1 MYWGQGGEAGRAG
14 EKRTPA
20 WLEQL
25 ERGSEREILWGF
37 CQFYVVLGLHFVG
50 GRGGEV
56 AGVVTVIIKVGER
69 SRTPESLS
77 RLDLGGFSGEQAG
90 TYYQTLLAVGY

>member
-37 CQFYVVLGLHFVG
+37 CQIYVVLGLHFVG

-69 SRTPESLS
+69 SRS
-77 RLDLGGFSGEQAG
+77 RSAGWIWEDFLGSKLE
-90 TYYQTLLAVGY
+90 LILRLC